1 MTFRK
6 RPEERDTLGSMS
18 KPIEASIVVVDDE
31 PSIRELLVASLHF
44 AGFEVNTAASGSE
57 AIEVIEKVQPD
68 LIVLDVMLPDIDG
81 FTVTRRIRQEGI
93 NAPVLFLTARDDTQD
108 KIMGLTVGGDD
119 YVTKPF
125 SPIVLAARVRTL
137 LKREGRVGAPLE
149 QLGKLSVNELRRE
162 VMVENKPIDLTPK
175 EYELLI
181 YFKNNRAI
189 ALSRESILNAVWGY
203 DYFGDLRT
211 VDTHVKKLR
220 AKLGECGTMI
230 ETERGYGYRF
240 EV

>member
-1 MTFRK
+1 
-6 RPEERDTLGSMS
+6 MS
-18 KPIEASIVVVDDE
+18 TILIADDE
-31 PSIRELLVASLHF
+31 ARIRRLVSDFLKRDGHTIVEAADGKEALNILENRRPGLDM
-44 AGFEVNTAASGSE
+44 AILDVMMPGMDGFEVLRELREQEHGETHL
-57 AIEVIEKVQPD
+57 P
-68 LIVLDVMLPDIDG
+68 VML
-81 FTVTRRIRQEGI
+81 
-93 NAPVLFLTARDDTQD
+93 LTARAEDAKAVQT
-108 KIMGLTVGGDD
+108 ITSPAILTIRAGGSRCAHCS
-119 YVTKPF
+119 KRRR
-125 SPIVLAARVRTL
+125 ARCTTRT
-137 LKREGRVGAPLE
+137 
-149 QLGKLSVNELRRE
+149 GKLSVNELRRE

-230 ETERGYGYRF
+230 ETVRGYGYRF

>member
-1 MTFRK
+1 MPTLTFG
-6 RPEERDTLGSMS
+6 DGN
-18 KPIEASIVVVDDE
+18 PIASHC
-31 PSIRELLVASLHF
+31 PAMP
-44 AGFEVNTAASGSE
+44 ANG
-57 AIEVIEKVQPD
+57 
-68 LIVLDVMLPDIDG
+68 
-81 FTVTRRIRQEGI
+81 
-93 NAPVLFLTARDDTQD
+93 
-108 KIMGLTVGGDD
+108 
-119 YVTKPF
+119 
-125 SPIVLAARVRTL
+125 
-137 LKREGRVGAPLE
+137 
-149 QLGKLSVNELRRE
+149 
-162 VMVENKPIDLTPK
+162 KPIDLTPK

-230 ETERGYGYRF
+230 ETVRGYGYRF

>member
-1 MTFRK
+1 MAK
-6 RPEERDTLGSMS
+6 R
-18 KPIEASIVVVDDE
+18 IYVADDE
-31 PSIRELLVASLHF
+31 KNICFLIQNFLEKE
-44 AGFEVNTAASGSE
+44 GFEVRCFEDGESILAACE
-57 AIEVIEKVQPD
+57 EQMPD
-68 LIVLDVMLPDIDG
+68 LCILDVMMPGMDG
-81 FTVTRRIRQEGI
+81 FEVLRELREQEHGETHL
-93 NAPVLFLTARDDTQD
+93 PVMLLTARAEDADQVR
-108 KIMGLTVGGDD
+108 GLEGGADD

-137 LKREGRVGAPLE
+137 LKREGRAGAPLE

-230 ETERGYGYRF
+230 ETVRGYGYRF

>member
-1 MTFRK
+1 
-6 RPEERDTLGSMS
+6 
-18 KPIEASIVVVDDE
+18 
-31 PSIRELLVASLHF
+31 
-44 AGFEVNTAASGSE
+44 
-57 AIEVIEKVQPD
+57 
-68 LIVLDVMLPDIDG
+68 
-81 FTVTRRIRQEGI
+81 
-93 NAPVLFLTARDDTQD
+93 
-108 KIMGLTVGGDD
+108 MGLTVGGDD

-230 ETERGYGYRF
+230 ETVRGYGYRF

>member
-1 MTFRK
+1 MQLSAHAAQAGLQAGRAVVEQHLDL
-6 RPEERDTLGSMS
+6 RVADA
-18 KPIEASIVVVDDE
+18 EAVRIADGGGE
-31 PSIRELLVASLHF
+31 QAQPLVH
-44 AGFEVNTAASGSE
+44 
-57 AIEVIEKVQPD
+57 
-68 LIVLDVMLPDIDG
+68 
-81 FTVTRRIRQEGI
+81 RQ
-93 NAPVLFLTARDDTQD
+93 
-108 KIMGLTVGGDD
+108 
-119 YVTKPF
+119 
-125 SPIVLAARVRTL
+125 
-137 LKREGRVGAPLE
+137 GRVNARLADVGERAGGCGL
-149 QLGKLSVNELRRE
+149 E

-230 ETERGYGYRF
+230 ETVRGYGYRF

>member
-1 MTFRK
+1 ML
-6 RPEERDTLGSMS
+6 EINS
-18 KPIEASIVVVDDE
+18 KPI
-31 PSIRELLVASLHF
+31 F
-44 AGFEVNTAASGSE
+44 GYY
-57 AIEVIEKVQPD
+57 
-68 LIVLDVMLPDIDG
+68 DG
-81 FTVTRRIRQEGI
+81 FFTALGTEVEGMFYY
-93 NAPVLFLTARDDTQD
+93 APFRKGPRKGVIDD
-108 KIMGLTVGGDD
+108 KL
-119 YVTKPF
+119 
-125 SPIVLAARVRTL
+125 VLAARVRTL
-137 LKREGRVGAPLE
+137 LKREGRAGAPLE

-230 ETERGYGYRF
+230 ETVRGYGYRF